1 MSTPTGPEFPAADIL
16 HDFAEGKFVLSN
28 LAAKRAKQLRDGA
41 PPLVRVDS
49 NHPLTIALAEIAA
62 GKIRPKLGEETV
74 TAVVETS
81 EATVLD
87 EGETLEL
94 GLLLPALDETE
105 TELVSTVLVGEE
117 DHDEEHEED
126 TVTTLGDLLADEDDE
141 PADVASDESDSLSLT
156 DIAEQES
163 AGEDDEDANE

>member
-1 MSTPTGPEFPAADIL
+1 MSTPNGPEFPAADIL

-81 EATVLD
+81 EATLLD
-87 EGETLEL
+87 DGETMEL

-117 DHDEEHEED
+117 HDDEPEED
-126 TVTTLGDLLADEDDE
+126 TVTTLGDLLADDDDE
-141 PADVASDESDSLSLT
+141 PADVASDDSDSLSLT

-163 AGEDDEDANE
+163 AGESDEDSDD